1 MHIAYTYN
9 AYLVYKKYLIL
20 DLLFSGLSL
29 VANLYLL
36 L

>member
-1 MHIAYTYN
+1 MHN

-20 DLLFSGLSL
+20 DLFFSGLSL